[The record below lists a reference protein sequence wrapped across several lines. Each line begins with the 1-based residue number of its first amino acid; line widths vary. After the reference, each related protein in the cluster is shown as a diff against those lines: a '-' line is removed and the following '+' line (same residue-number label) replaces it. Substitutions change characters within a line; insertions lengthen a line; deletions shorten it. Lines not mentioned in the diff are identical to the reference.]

1 MEKTDELA
9 DVTKLSPNTV
19 YIFNMS
25 EDVWPF
31 IQAMSGEK
39 ARTREIDE
47 NADLGDR
54 DLFAFCAEDRMI
66 FILPEP
72 IDDAF
77 WEYFERVI
85 GKRDFRVLV
94 PKKQS
99 GIICQDILD
108 DPNIISELE
117 RAANGQ
123 KRLVLKSYTTS
134 QPFLDLVR
142 FLRNRGFTV
151 STPDSPEEDDAW
163 TVNFYGSKSGIRQL
177 AQQSRAIEPDLI
189 MAEGVIGSGIIDA
202 SRIAANKYIKERG
215 VVLKTNKGHSGIGVL
230 LFKEGDLPL
239 EFYQCQQKILSILKK
254 DAYWNLFP
262 IVIESFIMINPSIGG
277 GCPNVEF
284 RILKNGHVELSF
296 YGGMRM
302 TADGSFRGMEIHNDV
317 ISDQIAARLVDT
329 GFYIAE
335 QYRAAGYRGY
345 FDVDFVA
352 SRNGQVYVTESNV
365 RRTGGTHVHDVAQ
378 YFFGKDYMYLTYIL
392 SNNSYDLP
400 QDKKFT
406 FQDILNRLESILF
419 TKEKREGIII
429 ISENLLAYNLLAF
442 VIFGTNKKR
451 AYELEATMQ
460 TLLTS

>member
-1 MEKTDELA
+1 MEKIDELGEP
-9 DVTKLSPNTV
+9 KSLPNTV
-19 YIFNMS
+19 YIFNMP
-25 EDVWPF
+25 EDVWSF
-31 IQAMSGEK
+31 IQAMSSDK

-47 NADLGDR
+47 SADWGDR
-54 DLFAFCAEDRMI
+54 DLFSFCAEERMI
-66 FILPEP
+66 FIFPKP
-72 IDDAF
+72 IGNEF
-77 WEYFERVI
+77 WSYFERLM
-85 GKRDFRVLV
+85 GKRNFRVLV
-94 PKKQS
+94 PRKHTGVIS
-99 GIICQDILD
+99 QDIMD
-108 DPNIISELE
+108 DPAIIAELE
-117 RAANGQ
+117 QAANGQ
-123 KRLVLKSYTTS
+123 KRLVLKSYSTS

-142 FLRNRGFTV
+142 FLREKGLTV

-189 MAEGVIGSGIIDA
+189 MADGVIASGIIDA

-215 VVLKTNKGHSGIGVL
+215 VVLKTNKGHSGVGVL
-230 LFKEGDLPL
+230 LFKEGELPT
-239 EFYQCQQKILSILKK
+239 EFYQCQQKILSIIKK

-262 IVIESFIMINPSIGG
+262 IVIESYITINPSIGG

-284 RILKNGHVELSF
+284 RILKNGHVVLSF
-296 YGGMRM
+296 YGGMRV
-302 TADGSFRGMEIHNDV
+302 TPEGSFRGMEIHNDV
-317 ISDQIAARLVDT
+317 ISDQVAARLVDT

-352 SRNGQVYVTESNV
+352 SRNGQVFVTESNV

-400 QDKKFT
+400 QGKKFT
-406 FQDILNRLESILF
+406 FTDILTRLEPILF
-419 TKEKREGIII
+419 TKEKREGIVI
-429 ISENLLAYNLLAF
+429 ISENLLVYNLLAF
-442 VIFGTNKKR
+442 VIFGANKKR
-451 AYELEATMQ
+451 AYEIEATMQ

>member
-1 MEKTDELA
+1 MEKIEELSE
-9 DVTKLSPNTV
+9 TKLLPNTV

-25 EDVWPF
+25 EDVWSF
-31 IQAMSGEK
+31 IQAMSSEK
-39 ARTREIDE
+39 ARIREIE
-47 NADLGDR
+47 ESAYLGDR
-54 DLFAFCAEDRMI
+54 DIFSFCAEERMI
-66 FILPEP
+66 FIFPEP

-77 WEYFERVI
+77 WAYYERVM
-85 GKRDFRVLV
+85 GKRSFRILV
-94 PKKQS
+94 PKNHS
-99 GIICQDILD
+99 GIISQDIMD
-108 DPNIISELE
+108 DPDIISELE
-117 RAANGQ
+117 KAANGQ
-123 KRLVLKSYTTS
+123 KRLVLKSYSTS

-142 FLRNRGFTV
+142 FLRAKGIVV

-177 AQQSRAIEPDLI
+177 AQQSRAVEPDL
-189 MAEGVIGSGIIDA
+189 MMPDGVIASGIIDA

-215 VVLKTNKGHSGIGVL
+215 VVLKTNKGHSGEGVL
-230 LFKEGDLPL
+230 LFKEGDLPS
-239 EFYQCQQKILSILKK
+239 EFYQCQQQILTRLQK

-262 IVIESFIMINPSIGG
+262 IVIESFITVSPSIGG

-296 YGGMRM
+296 YGGMRV
-302 TADGSFRGMEIHNDV
+302 TPEGSFRGMEIHNDV
-317 ISDQIAARLVDT
+317 ISDQVAARLVDT

-365 RRTGGTHVHDVAQ
+365 RRTGGTHVHDVAE

-400 QDKKFT
+400 QGKKFT
-406 FQDILNRLESILF
+406 FTDILTRLEPILF

-442 VIFGTNKKR
+442 VIFGANKKR
-451 AYELEATMQ
+451 AYEIEATMQ
-460 TLLTS
+460 ALLSP

>member
-1 MEKTDELA
+1 MEKIDEIV
-9 DVTKLSPNTV
+9 DTKPLPNTV
-19 YIFNMS
+19 YIFNMP

-31 IQAMSGEK
+31 IQAMSSEK
-39 ARTREIDE
+39 ARIREIE
-47 NADLGDR
+47 ESADLGDR
-54 DLFAFCAEDRMI
+54 DLFSFCAEERMI
-66 FILPEP
+66 LILPKA
-72 IDDAF
+72 IDAEF
-77 WEYFERVI
+77 WAYYEKLM
-85 GKRDFRVLV
+85 GKRDFRILV
-94 PKKQS
+94 PKKHT
-99 GIICQDILD
+99 GIISQDIMN
-108 DPNIISELE
+108 DPEIVTELL

-123 KRLVLKSYTTS
+123 KRLVLKSYSTT

-142 FLRNRGFTV
+142 FLRDKGLTV
-151 STPDSPEEDDAW
+151 STPDSPEEDDSW

-177 AQQSRAIEPDLI
+177 SQQSRAAEPDLI
-189 MAEGVIGSGIIDA
+189 MPDGVIASGIIDA

-215 VVLKTNKGHSGIGVL
+215 VVLKTNKGHSGEGVL
-230 LFKEGDLPL
+230 LFKEGDLPT
-239 EFYQCQQKILSILKK
+239 EFYECQQKILTILKE

-262 IVIESFIMINPSIGG
+262 IVIETFITASPSIGG

-302 TADGSFRGMEIHNDV
+302 AAEGSFRGMEINNDV
-317 ISDQIAARLVDT
+317 VSDQVAARLVDT

-365 RRTGGTHVHDVAQ
+365 RRTGGTHVHDLAE

-400 QDKKFT
+400 KGKTFT
-406 FQDILNRLESILF
+406 FSKLATRLEPVLF
-419 TKEKREGIII
+419 TKEKREGVVI
-429 ISENLLAYNLLAF
+429 ISQNLLHYNLLAF
-442 VIFGTNKKR
+442 VIFGANKKR
-451 AYELEATMQ
+451 AYEIEATMEA
-460 TLLTS
+460 LLQE